1 MGKTPVG
8 YLLRTETSERVLPV
22 SGATNRLEVL
32 CCTQTCVTL
41 SSKPF
46 INADIL
52 SPQIHSQIVK
62 FVCYAQPERERERK
76 TRPPPSVLP
85 RTHTVF
91 SVTSPY

>member
-8 YLLRTETSERVLPV
+8 YRLHTETSERVLPV

-32 CCTQTCVTL
+32 CCTQTWVTL

-62 FVCYAQPERERERK
+62 FVRYAQPERERERE
-76 TRPPPSVLP
+76 TRDLPPLF
-85 RTHTVF
+85 RH
-91 SVTSPY
+91 